1 MTLFTR
7 VSVLI
12 FCCYSL
18 ALSLLEAC
26 QVPVFRYALAR
37 WSADKYELTVFSKGE
52 LTEAQQ
58 SLIDEI
64 GDDVNLEVVV
74 IDIGKMITLILLIC
88 LISKNSFHDKGNCFP
103 KGCLNIDNG
112 S

>member
-18 ALSLLEAC
+18 ALSFLEAC
-26 QVPVFRYALAR
+26 QVPVFRYALER
-37 WSADKYELTVFSKGE
+37 WSADKYELAVFSKGE

-74 IDIGKMITLILLIC
+74 IDIGKMTESDHARYGNVNVPEGSIIGHLYYPW
-88 LISKNSFHDKGNCFP
+88 SVGKG
-103 KGCLNIDNG
+103 
-112 S
+112 